1 MKQWV
6 MCSGETRQ
14 TGDQQYARPLCLRGG
29 PVNLWNNGSC
39 AVVRHGKQV
48 KSNTLDISTFE
59 EAPSPYETMG
69 HVQW

>member
-14 TGDQQYARPLCLRGG
+14 TGDEQYARPLYLRGG
-29 PVNLWNNGSC
+29 PVTQWNIRSC
-39 AVVRHGKQV
+39 AAVRLGKQV
-48 KSNTLDISTFE
+48 MSNTLDLSTFE
-59 EAPSPYETMG
+59 EAPSPYGKMG

>member
-14 TGDQQYARPLCLRGG
+14 TGEEQYVRPLCLRGG

-48 KSNTLDISTFE
+48 KSNTLDLSAFE
-59 EAPSPYETMG
+59 EALSTYETMG

>member
-1 MKQWV
+1 MEQWV

-14 TGDQQYARPLCLRGG
+14 TGDEQYARPLYLWGG
-29 PVNLWNNGSC
+29 PVTQWNDGSC

-48 KSNTLDISTFE
+48 MRNTLDLSAFE
-59 EAPSPYETMG
+59 EALSPYGTMG

>member
-14 TGDQQYARPLCLRGG
+14 TGEEQYVRPLCLRGG
-29 PVNLWNNGSC
+29 PVNLWINGSC

-48 KSNTLDISTFE
+48 KSNTLDLSTFE
-59 EAPSPYETMG
+59 EALSPYGTMG